1 MNLLF
6 KFWIV
11 AIVAVTMLGCS
22 SENNTSPHSLKC
34 EYIENPIGIDNPQPR
49 FSWIVGNNN
58 RGNMQEAYQVLVG
71 TSPDALK
78 KNTGDVWDS
87 EKVTSGN
94 SFHVVYGGP
103 ELKSGTKYFWK
114 VRMWDQ
120 NGNVSTYSK
129 TAKFETGLFNPED
142 WKAKWIGDGRRPP
155 EKDEDFYDN
164 IPVPIFRKTF
174 EIKSQLTDARLYI
187 SGLGYYEAFLNGE
200 KIGNHVL
207 DPGWT
212 NYGKTTFYTVYDLTD
227 QVHEGKNVMG
237 VMLGNGWYNPL
248 PLRLF
253 GRLNL
258 REILSIG
265 QPKVIA
271 QLRLTYQNG
280 NEEWITTNESWKT
293 STGPIM
299 KNNIYLGETYDA
311 RNEKPGWNTA
321 NYDDSAWNAAT
332 QVQGPEGDLK
342 YQFIPPIKHTRTLK
356 PIAITEP
363 SDGVFVIDM
372 GQNFAGV
379 IRMKVSGDAG
389 TEVKLRY
396 AELLLEDGN
405 IDVRTSVACQIKEEF
420 SMDGGP
426 GAPATAWQE
435 DNYILKGEGEE
446 IFQPAF
452 TFHGFRYVE
461 VTGYPGRPALEN
473 FEGIRLN
480 ADLEDVSEFE
490 CSNELF
496 NTIQDITEW
505 TFLSNVFSIESDCP
519 AREKFGYGGDMVG
532 AGPAF
537 MMNYDMANFYEK
549 TVRDFQRDQRDNGGM
564 SECAPDIGINARGVT
579 ENTGPPGW
587 TLAHPFL
594 LDKLYQYY
602 GNEQLIKEQYIPLKR
617 LVDFYNER
625 VTDHII
631 RDGISDHNMIGERPR
646 AVTSTSF
653 YYEHVLIL
661 AKMAKI
667 LNKPD
672 DHEKYSRLAEDIK
685 MAFIN
690 EFVDEE
696 TGTVGNRSQTAQ
708 TCALYYD
715 LVPDDN
721 ARQKVVD
728 ALIDEIEKVHR
739 SHLSTGIFCTRMMLL
754 HLGDLG
760 RADLAYTI
768 ANQRDYP
775 GYGFMIDNGATTLW
789 ENWEKKIHDSKNH
802 PMFGSVSEWFYSSVL
817 GIRPAEDAIAFDKI
831 IIKPEVTNQLEWAKG
846 SYQSVRGKI
855 VSSWKNE
862 NGKFIFDV
870 EIPANAVATV
880 HIPVSGPS
888 ASITEGNTVLINNGE
903 LSATPTGLTYKET
916 KENFVIFE
924 AGGGS
929 YHFEVD

>member
-11 AIVAVTMLGCS
+11 TIVAVTLLGCS
-22 SENNTSPHSLKC
+22 SENSTPPFTLKC
-34 EYIENPIGIDNPQPR
+34 EYIESPVGIDNPQPR

-58 RGNMQEAYQVLVG
+58 RGTMQEAYQVLVS

-78 KNTGDVWDS
+78 NNTGDVWDS

-94 SFHVVYGGP
+94 SFHVVYNGP
-103 ELKSGTKYFWK
+103 ELRSGTKYFWK
-114 VRMWDQ
+114 VRTWDQ
-120 NGNVSTYSK
+120 HGNVSTYSK
-129 TAKFETGLFNPED
+129 TAEFETGLFNPED
-142 WKAKWIGDGRRPP
+142 WKAHWIADGRTAP
-155 EKDEDFYDN
+155 KNDEDFYKK
-164 IPVPIFRKTF
+164 IPAPLFRKTF
-174 EIKSQLTDARLYI
+174 EAKSEIANARLYI
-187 SGLGYYEAFLNGE
+187 SGLGYYEAFLNGD
-200 KIGNHVL
+200 KIGDHLL

-212 NYGKTTFYTVYDLTD
+212 NYGKTTYYAVYDLTE
-227 QVHEGKNVMG
+227 QVKEGKNAMG

-253 GRLNL
+253 GRWNL

-280 NEEWITTNESWKT
+280 NEEWITTDETWKT
-293 STGPIM
+293 TTGPIM
-299 KNNIYLGETYDA
+299 KNNVYLGEDYDA
-311 RNEKPGWNTA
+311 RSEKPGWNTTD
-321 NYDDSAWNAAT
+321 YDDSDWNTASLA
-332 QVQGPEGDLK
+332 QGPEGALK

-379 IRMKVSGDAG
+379 IRMKVTGEAG

-396 AELLLEDGN
+396 AELLHEDGN

-435 DNYILKGEGEE
+435 DNYILKGDGEE
-446 IFQPAF
+446 VFQPAF

-480 ADLEDVSEFE
+480 ADLADVSEFE

-496 NTIQDITEW
+496 NKIQEITEW

-537 MMNYDMANFYEK
+537 IMNYDMANFYEK
-549 TVRDFQRDQRDNGGM
+549 TVRDFQRDQRENGGM
-564 SECAPDIGINARGVT
+564 PECAPDIGINGRGVT

-602 GNEQLIKEQYIPLKR
+602 GNEQLINEQYIPLKR

-625 VTDHII
+625 VPDHII
-631 RDGISDHNMIGERPR
+631 RDGISDHNMLGERPR

-667 LNKPD
+667 LNKQE
-672 DHEKYSRLAEDIK
+672 DHENYSRLAKDIK

-690 EFVDEE
+690 EFVDQE
-696 TGTVGNRSQTAQ
+696 TGAVGNRSQTAQ
-708 TCALYYD
+708 TCALFYD
-715 LVPDDN
+715 LVPDDQT
-721 ARQKVVD
+721 RQKVID
-728 ALIDEIEKVHR
+728 ALIDEIENVHR

-760 RADLAYTI
+760 RADLAFTI
-768 ANQRDYP
+768 ANQKEYP
-775 GYGFMIDNGATTLW
+775 GYGFMLENGATTLW

-802 PMFGSVSEWFYSSVL
+802 PMFGSVSEWFYASVL
-817 GIRPAEDAIAFDKI
+817 GIRPAADAVGFDKI
-831 IIKPEVTNQLEWAKG
+831 IIKPEVTDQLDWAKG
-846 SYQSVRGKI
+846 SYKSVRGKI
-855 VSSWKNE
+855 ASSWKNE
-862 NGKFIFDV
+862 NGKFVFDV
-870 EIPANAVATV
+870 EIPANAIATV

-888 ASITEGNTVLINNGE
+888 ASIREGNVVLVDNGE
-903 LSATPTGLTYKET
+903 LRATPTGLTYKEI
-916 KENFVIFE
+916 KDGFVIFE

-929 YHFEVD
+929 YHFEVE